1 MVGHL
6 EHPKCPQSHKLHDS
20 LNNTRFANLTQIN
33 DINENLY
40 KKYKHLHHIMYVI
53 TNVGL
58 GYMLNSGINLIINM
72 NMKILNQLGLIYC
85 KNYNWNYV
93 FVVCK
98 KSSLQ
103 IIPYSTSSMIA
114 STFIHIHMHFSHNIV
129 ALVLVF
135 GV

>member
-1 MVGHL
+1 MEGHL

-20 LNNTRFANLTQIN
+20 LSNTRFANLTQIN
-33 DINENLY
+33 DVNANLY
-40 KKYKHLHHIMYVI
+40 TKYKHFHRIMYVI

-58 GYMLNSGINLIINM
+58 GYMLNLGINLIINM
-72 NMKILNQLGLIYC
+72 NMKIFNQLGPIYC
-85 KNYNWNYV
+85 KNCNWNCV

-98 KSSLQ
+98 KSFCQ
-103 IIPYSTSSMIA
+103 IIPYLTSSIIV
-114 STFIHIHMHFSHNIV
+114 STFIRIHMHFFHNIV